1 MKEGTEQRRI
11 EDWWR
16 IRELG
21 TEGLGSGQ
29 DGRILIR
36 ELALKHKKIGRSRR
50 LYGKGWGMGK
60 WRSGM
65 EWLGRGRVVG
75 RGGRGRG

>member
-29 DGRILIR
+29 DGRILIK
-36 ELALKHKKIGRSRR
+36 ELALEHKKIGRSRR
-50 LYGKGWGMGK
+50 VIREGMGD
-60 WRSGM
+60 G
-65 EWLGRGRVVG
+65 
-75 RGGRGRG
+75 